1 MYTGW
6 DINGLVDDCN
16 NRNLIGNIVNCIMG
30 KASNAKRSGV
40 VCKSGGRLD
49 AILSGRKWKV
59 KEELEDSL
67 WGRTG
72 TQLAK
77 AEAVFLKKAEESLHE
92 KEIVKGLISDMSHQ
106 TRTPI
111 ANMKLYMELL
121 EEETLSENGSFFL
134 TKMKSKWKK

>member
-1 MYTGW
+1 MDW
-6 DINGLVDDCN
+6 LM
-16 NRNLIGNIVNCIMG
+16 CIMMIILFAAVMVLLW
-30 KASNAKRSGV
+30 KNYRIKKEAKLFAEKV
-40 VCKSGGRLD
+40 EDALD
-49 AILSGRKWKV
+49 AIVTGKEWNME
-59 KEELEDSL
+59 EELEDSL

-121 EEETLSENGSFFL
+121 EEETLSENGSFF
-134 TKMKSKWKK
+134 

>member
-1 MYTGW
+1 MQKETELFA
-6 DINGLVDDCN
+6 NQVEE
-16 NRNLIGNIVNCIMG
+16 VF
-30 KASNAKRSGV
+30 
-40 VCKSGGRLD
+40 D

-59 KEELEDSL
+59 EEELEDSL

-77 AEAVFLKKAEESLHE
+77 AEAVFLRKEEESLRE
-92 KEIVKGLISDMSHQ
+92 KEVVKSLISDMSHQ

-121 EEETLSENGSFFL
+121 EEEALSENGSFFFD
-134 TKMKSKWKK
+134 

>member
-1 MYTGW
+1 MKNIDIFQMYTGW

-30 KASNAKRSGV
+30 KHQMQKEAELFASQVEEA
-40 VCKSGGRLD
+40 LD

-121 EEETLSENGSFFL
+121 EEETLSENGSFF
-134 TKMKSKWKK
+134 

>member
-30 KASNAKRSGV
+30 KASNAKEAELFASQV
-40 VCKSGGRLD
+40 EEALD

-121 EEETLSENGSFFL
+121 EEETLSENGSFF
-134 TKMKSKWKK
+134 